1 MRAAM
6 SPPPVRKFAALLISG
21 DADKIPRRLKQPS
34 VMPRSGKKFHPT
46 SRAQFKADPRIP
58 ALTLGMDVLRQLH
71 IYVVYNQK
79 SIYMTAAN

>member
-1 MRAAM
+1 
-6 SPPPVRKFAALLISG
+6 
-21 DADKIPRRLKQPS
+21 
-34 VMPRSGKKFHPT
+34 MPRSGKKFHPT